1 MFENE
6 ISDAKRVVN
15 EFLEQ
20 TALREGNLVV
30 IGCSTSEIASKSI
43 GSNMQ
48 IAYMIILVFLIRT
61 TIISKKERSSIMPK
75 LNEK

>member
-43 GSNMQ
+43 GSYSS
-48 IAYMIILVFLIRT
+48 AELGEAVFLAI
-61 TIISKKERSSIMPK
+61 
-75 LNEK
+75 

>member
-1 MFENE
+1 MVIMYLISGRIMMFENE

-30 IGCSTSEIASKSI
+30 I
-43 GSNMQ
+43 
-48 IAYMIILVFLIRT
+48 
-61 TIISKKERSSIMPK
+61 
-75 LNEK
+75 